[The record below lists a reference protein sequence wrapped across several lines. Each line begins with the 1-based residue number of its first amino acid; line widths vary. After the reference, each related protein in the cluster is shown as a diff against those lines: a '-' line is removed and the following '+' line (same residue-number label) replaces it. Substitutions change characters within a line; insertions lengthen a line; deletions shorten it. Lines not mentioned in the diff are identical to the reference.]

1 MEEPWLRPVVEE
13 RRGDG
18 AEVVCVDDLAGRRRE
33 VAAAA
38 VLGRGLGEAVF
49 EGVGGVRIYVAV
61 DQALAGAIAVVV
73 VHAIGRA
80 ILYLF
85 VRPRGG
91 KREWEETYDGQLH
104 KVWSAVAV
112 EPCVDI

>member
-61 DQALAGAIAVVV
+61 DQVRAGAIAVVV

-85 VRPRGG
+85 VRPKRWQERMGGDLRWAAAQSLVRRGG
-91 KREWEETYDGQLH
+91 
-104 KVWSAVAV
+104 
-112 EPCVDI
+112 